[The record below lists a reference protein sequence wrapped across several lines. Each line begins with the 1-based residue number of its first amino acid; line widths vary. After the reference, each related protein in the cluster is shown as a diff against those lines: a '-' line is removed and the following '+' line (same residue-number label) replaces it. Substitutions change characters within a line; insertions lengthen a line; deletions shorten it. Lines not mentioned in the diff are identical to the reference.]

1 MQITILYAGLIGL
14 LLLILSWGVIS
25 KRRAPDGPSLGD
37 GGDQDMNR
45 RIRAQGNLVEYAP
58 VILVMMGALELSEQ
72 PPAALHALGIA
83 FVLGRA
89 MHGYALS
96 KPSGSIIGRVGGM
109 LLTLTT
115 LAVASL
121 WCIWAYLA

>member
-1 MQITILYAGLIGL
+1 
-14 LLLILSWGVIS
+14 
-25 KRRAPDGPSLGD
+25 
-37 GGDQDMNR
+37 MNR

-72 PPAALHALGIA
+72 PPAALHALRNSI
-83 FVLGRA
+83 R
-89 MHGYALS
+89 
-96 KPSGSIIGRVGGM
+96 SGKSDARLRSFQTIGQHYRPRWRM

-121 WCIWAYLA
+121 LCIWAYLA